1 MPISGNS
8 SRMARAVAETLG
20 RMRRRHPDVNERELG
35 LVLADQREE
44 FGGASGLGY
53 DLKLGT
59 LQQTRDS
66 FSQEDV
72 VVRSVTR
79 SLHVS
84 FRLAGMRRLWLA
96 WAQDGRWQ
104 CRQETA
110 WAGS

>member
-1 MPISGNS
+1 
-8 SRMARAVAETLG
+8 MARAVAETLG

-35 LVLADQREE
+35 LA
-44 FGGASGLGY
+44 
-53 DLKLGT
+53 
-59 LQQTRDS
+59 LQQTRHS